1 MKIELI
7 NRKHTKG
14 CDEIAVRFDE
24 TINDEIIKRFN
35 DRYHKGIRLSK
46 VQNEESIFTIKVDKS
61 NSLDRNLVVEKDID
75 FINKTLPEIKAEIE
89 KEEAD
94 YKVSRQRMLDTA
106 SKNTGLLL
114 DNSEE

>member
-14 CDEIAVRFDE
+14 FDEIAVCFDE

-35 DRYHKGIRLSK
+35 NRCRTRLSK
-46 VQNEESIFTIKVDKS
+46 VQNEESVFTIRVDRPD
-61 NSLDRNLVVEKDID
+61 SLDRNLVVEKDID

-94 YKVSRQRMLDTA
+94 RKESRKRMLDTA
-106 SKNTGLLL
+106 SKNTGLDL

>member
-7 NRKHTKG
+7 NRKHTKSCG
-14 CDEIAVRFDE
+14 EIAFRFDE

-35 DRYHKGIRLSK
+35 NRCKGIRLSK
-46 VQNEESIFTIKVDKS
+46 VHNEEFVFTIKVDKS

-75 FINKTLPEIKAEIE
+75 FINQTLPEIKAEIE

-94 YKVSRQRMLDTA
+94 YKVSRQRILESA
-106 SKNTGLLL
+106 SNNTGIPL